1 MSEKT
6 AEKQLIANLRK
17 ELINTKENSY
27 IKSSLAYLA
36 GEDLKELLEKKE
48 DSLDSETI
56 SELKNCIEKLSDI
69 SGLIVK
75 FAKK

>member
-27 IKSSLAYLA
+27 IKSFLAYLT
-36 GEDLKELLEKKE
+36 GERLKELLENKGN
-48 DSLDSETI
+48 SLDAETI
-56 SELKNCIEKLSDI
+56 AELKNCIEKLSDI

>member
-1 MSEKT
+1 MTEKT

-27 IKSSLAYLA
+27 IKSFLAYLA
-36 GEDLKELLEKKE
+36 GEQLKELLESKRN
-48 DSLDSETI
+48 SLDSETI
-56 SELKNCIEKLSDI
+56 SALQNCIEKLSDI

>member
-6 AEKQLIANLRK
+6 AEKQLIADLRRT
-17 ELINTKENSY
+17 LSNTQENSY

-36 GEDLKELLEKKE
+36 GEELKELLKKKKN
-48 DSLDSETI
+48 SLDSETI
-56 SELKNCIEKLSDI
+56 STLENCIEKLSDI

>member
-6 AEKQLIANLRK
+6 AEKQLIANLRR
-17 ELINTKENSY
+17 ELSNEKENSY

-36 GEDLKELLEKKE
+36 GEELKELLDKKRNI
-48 DSLDSETI
+48 LDSETI
-56 SELKNCIEKLSDI
+56 STLENCIEKLSDI
-69 SGLIVK
+69 SGLLVK

>member
-1 MSEKT
+1 MSEKS
-6 AEKQLIANLRK
+6 AEKQLVANLRK

-36 GEDLKELLEKKE
+36 GEELKELLDKKKN
-48 DSLDSETI
+48 SLDNETI
-56 SELKNCIEKLSDI
+56 STLENCIEKLSDI
-69 SGLIVK
+69 SGLFVK

>member
-1 MSEKT
+1 MSEKS

-36 GEDLKELLEKKE
+36 GEELKELLKKKE